1 MAAAP
6 EVVTNR
12 GDLEFKIMAPSTQDH
27 DYVVLKVPDLA
38 RFQTVVEACAKEVRE
53 TRQLAARQPTAA
65 KKTGTSVPTRPAIFI
80 RSRPGL
86 ASSTRPTPSPIELIA
101 ISLLHTAATTNC
113 RRLPSR

>member
-53 TRQLAARQPTAA
+53 TR
-65 KKTGTSVPTRPAIFI
+65 RPA
-80 RSRPGL
+80 
-86 ASSTRPTPSPIELIA
+86 ASKRIA
-101 ISLLHTAATTNC
+101 AQKPATC
-113 RRLPSR
+113 